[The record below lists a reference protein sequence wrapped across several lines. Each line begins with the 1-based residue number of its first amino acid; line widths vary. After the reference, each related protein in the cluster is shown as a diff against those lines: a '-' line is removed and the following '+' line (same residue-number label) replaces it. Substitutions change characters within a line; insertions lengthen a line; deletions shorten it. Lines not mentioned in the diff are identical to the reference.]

1 MAIIYSYPYDQTVN
15 DADAWVGTDSITRR
29 TKQYTAKAISDYL
42 NIKGKIAVAGQMNY
56 QFITIPSNKA
66 GTFAFA
72 SGSGGGT
79 AWSSITS
86 IVISKKDL
94 SGQVVSPFLEYL
106 VDEQVMFQDVAGKG
120 SFGHYIMRGYT
131 QIGTTDFYTLTLE
144 YIGGNGSI
152 SMDHYYTLVN
162 FYLELGA
169 TGVDSVDT
177 SDTTFIDMTPTTPTT
192 GNVELTASL
201 SATGT
206 PDNTKF
212 LRGDNTWIKAD
223 KDFVFTQAT
232 PATSWG
238 DGTPPIITH
247 NLAKFP
253 SITVVDTANTVV
265 TGQYD
270 YIDKNNITITFSAAF
285 AGKAYLN

>member
-15 DADAWVGTDSITRR
+15 EADAWVGTDSITRR
-29 TKQYTAKAISDYL
+29 TKQYTAKAIADYL
-42 NIKGKIAVAGQMNY
+42 NIKGKIAIAGQMNY

-94 SGQVVSPFLEYL
+94 SGQVISPFLEYL
-106 VDEQVMFQDVAGKG
+106 VDEQIMFQDVAEKG

-144 YIGGNGSI
+144 YLGGSGSI

-162 FYLELGA
+162 FFMERNIQNVV
-169 TGVDSVDT
+169 TSVDT
-177 SDTTFIDMTPTTPTT
+177 SDTAFIDMTPTTPTS
-192 GNVELTASL
+192 GNVQITASL

-206 PDNTKF
+206 PDNTTF

-223 KDFVFTQAT
+223 KDFVFTQ
-232 PATSWG
+232 
-238 DGTPPIITH
+238 GTPSATWTIQH
-247 NLAKFP
+247 NMDKLPAVAAVNNNNM
-253 SITVVDTANTVV
+253 IVYGDVLYVD
-265 TGQYD
+265 
-270 YIDKNNITITFSAAF
+270 NNNLTITFSGGF
-285 AGKAYLN
+285 SGKAYLN

>member
-1 MAIIYSYPYDQTVN
+1 MAIIYSYPYDQIIT
-15 DADAWVGTDSITRR
+15 DTDAWVGTDSVNRQ
-29 TKQYTAKAISDYL
+29 TKQYTAKAVADYL
-42 NIKGKIAVAGQMNY
+42 NINGKVAIAGQMNY
-56 QFITIPSNKA
+56 QFVQDPSFKG

-72 SGSGGGT
+72 AGSGGGT
-79 AWSSITS
+79 PWSSITS
-86 IVISKKDL
+86 IVISNMDL
-94 SGQVVSPFLEYL
+94 SGQIVSPFLEYL

-131 QIGTTDFYTLTLE
+131 QIGTTNFYTLTLE

-152 SMDHYYTLVN
+152 TMDNYYTLVN

-192 GNVELTASL
+192 GNVEITASL

-212 LRGDNTWIKAD
+212 LRGDNTWIEAD
-223 KDFVFTQAT
+223 KTFIFTQAV
-232 PATSWG
+232 PATTWN
-238 DGTPPIITH
+238 ITH
-247 NLAKFP
+247 NLGKFP
-253 SITVVDTANTVV
+253 SVSVINSNNVVINGEV
-265 TGQYD
+265 TYTD
-270 YIDKNNITITFSAAF
+270 NNNIQANFSAGF
-285 AGKAYLN
+285 SGKAYLN